1 MRRRTSRVEA
11 KVGASTTLL
20 CKNKLENKF
29 DAGSGSSSGQLQRAC
44 HQCMRQQLKNIFGDG
59 SRSSSGQLGRQHNRR
74 WMRQQLKEIS
84 EGLHHQRQ
92 RLIGTKDQG
101 STRIPCIPQPH
112 AISSISCPT
121 MDCTYEDLRHNEA
134 CVGVTN
140 AANKS
145 RLWLYSL
152 SADCDACPYTRLSPI
167 STVEGPNLTVDTSRW
182 QTWRIVE
189 LGNDEANEHLPAAHQ
204 KGVYCELTPD
214 IGQYGIY
221 ELKIN
226 NANECDLL
234 ELRQPVNPYTT
245 LAVTAGAVVVLLSL
259 LSILK
264 NISACIRKHRAKR
277 NGSNDEDDEE
287 SRVVLQPKRRIR
299 SIDTIRGMSIL
310 AMIFVNNGAGGYVRL
325 EHATWNGL
333 AAGDL
338 VFPCFM
344 WIMGVCIPL
353 SISSQLS
360 PGRTSNGSGSSSN
373 NKRRYSVCLAI
384 VKRSLYLFF
393 IGLSLNTLGGQ
404 TQLENIR
411 IFGVLQRFAVAYLFV
426 GIIYASM
433 YRMDSK
439 NLSGRLFGDVLIL
452 LPQWFVAL
460 AVLAAHCAIT
470 FLLQVPGCPK
480 YVNMFGAA
488 VIKYAIEFIRINQ
501 LSFNYPCRGYLG
513 PGGYHEEGKYFECAG
528 GATGY
533 IDELLLGRSHVYQH
547 PTIDRVYESGPFDPE
562 GILGCLTSIFQVFLG
577 VQSGQI
583 LREHKSW
590 KARVSRWLSWAC
602 ILGVVGAALHYT
614 HAVPVNKNLW
624 SISFA
629 LVTTSFSL
637 VLLSISYLLVDAA
650 ALWNGGPFRIPGMN
664 ALVMYCGHQVFY
676 AMFPFHWQYGRM
688 DSHHGW
694 LLAESLWCCS
704 LWICIAYLMHRRKI
718 YVTL

>member
-1 MRRRTSRVEA
+1 MY
-11 KVGASTTLL
+11 
-20 CKNKLENKF
+20 
-29 DAGSGSSSGQLQRAC
+29 
-44 HQCMRQQLKNIFGDG
+44 
-59 SRSSSGQLGRQHNRR
+59 
-74 WMRQQLKEIS
+74 
-84 EGLHHQRQ
+84 
-92 RLIGTKDQG
+92 
-101 STRIPCIPQPH
+101 
-112 AISSISCPT
+112 
-121 MDCTYEDLRHNEA
+121 CTYEDLRHDEA

-152 SADCDACPYTRLSPI
+152 SADCDACPYTRVTPI
-167 STVEGPNLTVDTSRW
+167 STGGGANLTVDTSRW
-182 QTWRIVE
+182 QTWRIVDV
-189 LGNDEANEHLPAAHQ
+189 GDDEANEHLPAAHQ
-204 KGVYCELTPD
+204 KVVYCELTPD
-214 IGQYGIY
+214 LGQYGIY

-245 LAVTAGAVVVLLSL
+245 LAVTAAAVVVLLSL

-277 NGSNDEDDEE
+277 NGGNDEDEE

-310 AMIFVNNGAGGYVRL
+310 TMIFVNNGAGGYVWL

-360 PGRTSNGSGSSSN
+360 PGRANDGSGSN

-426 GIIYASM
+426 GIIYALM
-433 YRMDSK
+433 YRKDSK

-480 YVNMFGAA
+480 
-488 VIKYAIEFIRINQ
+488 
-501 LSFNYPCRGYLG
+501 GYLG

-533 IDELLLGRSHVYQH
+533 IDKLLLGRSHVYQH

-583 LREHKSW
+583 LREHKSS

-614 HAVPVNKNLW
+614 DVVPVNKNLW

-688 DSHHGW
+688 ESHHGW